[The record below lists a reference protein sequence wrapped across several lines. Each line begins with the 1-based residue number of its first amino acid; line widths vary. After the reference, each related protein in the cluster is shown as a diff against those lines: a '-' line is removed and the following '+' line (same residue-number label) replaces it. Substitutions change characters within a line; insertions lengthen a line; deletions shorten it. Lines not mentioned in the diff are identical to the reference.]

1 MPAHEAT
8 CSCGQLRVAVDGEP
22 RRVSVCHC
30 LACQRRTGSAFA
42 YQARFDREHA
52 RITGRSRAYTRV
64 SDDGD
69 ERWTFHFCPDCGA
82 TVYYG
87 GTGDAELIAI
97 PVGAFADPGFPPP
110 TVSVWESRKHGW
122 VAMPASLERHP

>member
-1 MPAHEAT
+1 
-8 CSCGQLRVAVDGEP
+8 
-22 RRVSVCHC
+22 
-30 LACQRRTGSAFA
+30 
-42 YQARFDREHA
+42 
-52 RITGRSRAYTRV
+52 V

-82 TVYYG
+82 TVYYNG
-87 GTGDAELIAI
+87 AGDAELIAI